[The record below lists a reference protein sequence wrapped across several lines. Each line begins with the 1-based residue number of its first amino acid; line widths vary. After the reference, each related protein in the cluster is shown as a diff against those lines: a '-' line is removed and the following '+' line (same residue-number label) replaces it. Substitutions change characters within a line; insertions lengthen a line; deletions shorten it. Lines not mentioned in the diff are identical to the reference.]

1 MNNLAIN
8 PAVHFGRR
16 NPQTDNADSPEKSSN
31 KNRNLKIAAAAVG
44 TAAVLTAGIVY
55 RKNIAEFLKSGF
67 KKVKNIFHKQPKP
80 ATIFDDTPG
89 YSKET
94 KKLIKDQ
101 ILNMFSNETIDAQ
114 KAARNAELKKMRLDA
129 INAFKNMDVQA

>member
-8 PAVHFGRR
+8 PAINFGRR
-16 NPQTDNADSPEKSSN
+16 NPQTDNAEGKSN
-31 KNRNLKIAAAAVG
+31 KSRNLKIAAAVVG
-44 TAAVLTAGIVY
+44 TAAAVTAGVVY
-55 RKNIAEFLKSGF
+55 RKNIMDFLTTGF
-67 KKVKNIFHKQPKP
+67 KKVKNIFSKKAKP

-89 YSKET
+89 YSKDT
-94 KKLIKDQ
+94 KKLIKNE

-114 KAARNAELKKMRLDA
+114 KAARKAELKKMRLDA